1 MRLWVTNNKDETIE
15 LTNSPYFDNVE
26 VDLLGLKAT
35 VNKDRLS
42 NADGSIYNSSYVAD
56 RTVQVIIEPTFP
68 VEENRQRI
76 YKYFKVKKPVTLR
89 FSNGNRDVKLI
100 GYVNEIDGSLFEMKQ
115 KMIVNMECLNPYF
128 QDLKQTIIS
137 MSQIVDMFEFPFSTE
152 EEGIVFSE
160 MDKTQTTLVFNAGDI
175 ETGMII
181 ELTASGKVVNP
192 VVYNSITRESIGLQ
206 ITMESGDII
215 RIYTEKKN
223 RKIELIRDGITSN
236 IINYL
241 MKNPDW
247 LQLES
252 GDNVFTYRADSGEE
266 LMFVKFIYTNQ
277 YEGV

>member
-56 RTVQVIIEPTFP
+56 RLVQVIIEPTFP

-76 YKYFKVKKPVTLR
+76 YKYFKAKKPVTLR
-89 FSNGNRDVKLI
+89 FSNGNRDVKMI

-181 ELTASGKVVNP
+181 ELMASGKVVNP